1 MAVYCCRDRVAVNE
15 LCILNRIFPLQYW
28 TIGASQAFMSSIF
41 KSTTQYNM
49 INKIMPRSSQRFVNG
64 SKMSENCYQ
73 YEDSDIK
80 TILQQ
85 TISNVRELSSP
96 YKPEDTDAKS

>member
-1 MAVYCCRDRVAVNE
+1 
-15 LCILNRIFPLQYW
+15 
-28 TIGASQAFMSSIF
+28 
-41 KSTTQYNM
+41 
-49 INKIMPRSSQRFVNG
+49 MPRSSQRFVNG

-85 TISNVRELSSP
+85 MISNVRELSSP